1 MNATF
6 LNLVYI
12 VTQSPIINP
21 VKLHFH
27 SYIQTQSQ
35 EAHRACL
42 HFVRPRRAT
51 EPPTEAVNI
60 FIYLDSDHFVQGG
73 REGVFIRV
81 SHTSV
86 VITGTLEDEII
97 VFS

>member
-1 MNATF
+1 M
-6 LNLVYI
+6 
-12 VTQSPIINP
+12 
-21 VKLHFH
+21 
-27 SYIQTQSQ
+27 QTQSQ

-51 EPPTEAVNI
+51 EPPMEAVNI
-60 FIYLDSDHFVQGG
+60 FVYLDSDHLVQGG
-73 REGVFIRV
+73 REGVFTSV

-86 VITGTLEDEII
+86 IITGTLGDEII